1 MGLGFVLGVLEGQSV
16 KGLSENVR
24 GWYNWKG
31 GNDHA
36 LCTRDTGQGPLCFWV
51 LGTIRRVRVKVV
63 CIGAQPQVTWKCRRP
78 N

>member
-51 LGTIRRVRVKVV
+51 